1 MLCEHMAADAL
12 SRFFSLSTEAE
23 FEAAAAAVPWPQDED
38 TAAEVSPNQAAPP
51 ATDAPEGRDAGG
63 VSELAAATG
72 AMQLSPSGPP
82 GGQARRHGA
91 ARPAA
96 HAAPLALAAPP
107 SALRRS
113 PHPRPPHCASNLT
126 PAAHLTPA
134 LSACSQPEAPPAE
147 AEPSSE
153 DDLGGDGAGAMLVDE
168 GGVGT
173 NEVGTLK
180 LRVMR

>member
-1 MLCEHMAADAL
+1 ML
-12 SRFFSLSTEAE
+12 
-23 FEAAAAAVPWPQDED
+23 
-38 TAAEVSPNQAAPP
+38 
-51 ATDAPEGRDAGG
+51 G
-63 VSELAAATG
+63 
-72 AMQLSPSGPP
+72 LSPSS
-82 GGQARRHGA
+82 QRRRARCNSRRAGRLAGRCA
-91 ARPAA
+91 AT
-96 HAAPLALAAPP
+96 APLVPP
-107 SALRRS
+107 PTPRLS
-113 PHPRPPHCASNLT
+113 PCPPRPPHCAS
-126 PAAHLTPA
+126 HLTPA